1 MKKSFGLCL
10 LLMSFSMI
18 ILGCGEG
25 GKNDPR
31 SVVDSFATSYFNWRF
46 KEAEHCVTRQ
56 SIKWLR
62 FAASQVESED
72 VDSLRAMNFAPIIDV
87 QEINDIDD
95 STVMATV
102 SVSDFLALD
111 SIGKHPRKTAIRK
124 FQIPVSLNGNYWRVK
139 LTRLP

>member
-1 MKKSFGLCL
+1 MKKSFGICL
-10 LLMSFSMI
+10 LLMSFTLI

-31 SVVDSFATSYFNWRF
+31 TVVDSFATSYFNWRF
-46 KEAEHCVTRQ
+46 KDAEQCVTRQ

-62 FAASQVESED
+62 FAASQVDSED
-72 VDSLRAMNFAPIIDV
+72 VDSLRAMKYSPIIDV

-95 STVMATV
+95 STVIATV
-102 SVSDFLALD
+102 SVSDFLTLD
-111 SIGKHPRKTAIRK
+111 SIGKHPRKSDMRK
-124 FQIPVSLNGNYWRVK
+124 FQIPVSLTADYWRVK